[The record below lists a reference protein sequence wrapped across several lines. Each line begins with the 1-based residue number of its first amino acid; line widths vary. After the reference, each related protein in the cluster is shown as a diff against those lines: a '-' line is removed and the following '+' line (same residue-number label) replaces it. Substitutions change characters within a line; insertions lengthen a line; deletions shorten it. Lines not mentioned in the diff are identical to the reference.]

1 MHQAII
7 YRKTIMHVK
16 SMGDKC
22 RNELNEDSIGKHV
35 LEEQILERFCS
46 IIQMMKINIITYQEI
61 NA

>member
-1 MHQAII
+1 
-7 YRKTIMHVK
+7 
-16 SMGDKC
+16 MGDKC